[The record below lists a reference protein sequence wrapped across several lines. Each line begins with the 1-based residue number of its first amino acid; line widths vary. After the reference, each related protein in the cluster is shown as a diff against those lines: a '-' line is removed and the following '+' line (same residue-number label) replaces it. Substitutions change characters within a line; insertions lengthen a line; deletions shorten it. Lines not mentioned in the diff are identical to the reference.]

1 MKYHLRHVTFFTFR
15 RFETVF
21 YLVGVNNQPDIQV
34 TNDEVQQSLVF
45 IDKKVENLS
54 SKVIFNLFSVANT
67 KRIA

>member
-45 IDKKVENLS
+45 IDRKVEN
-54 SKVIFNLFSVANT
+54 FNQN
-67 KRIA
+67 